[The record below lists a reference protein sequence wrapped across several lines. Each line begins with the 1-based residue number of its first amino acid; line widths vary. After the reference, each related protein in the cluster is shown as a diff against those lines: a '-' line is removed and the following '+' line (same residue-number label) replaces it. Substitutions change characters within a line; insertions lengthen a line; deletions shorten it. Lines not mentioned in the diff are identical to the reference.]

1 MDIIRECDDRQQ
13 VKEGPGPM
21 GKKGWIVTFAGMG
34 LNLALGILYAWSIFG
49 KQLTEPVEK
58 GGFGWSKTEATFPYT
73 IAIACFAAMMVP
85 AGRLQDKFG
94 PRIVASVGAFLTGAG
109 LIIASFGTPAS
120 ILPAVL
126 GFGVMAGTGI
136 GLGYAAAM
144 PAAVKWFP
152 PQKKGLI
159 TGLVVAGF
167 GLAPVYIAPLS
178 KYLLSTYGVSNSF
191 RILGISFII
200 TTTLCAQF
208 IKNPPVMQA
217 PLTGAHDKRAPKPAH
232 ADSSWREMIRTPAF
246 YSLYIQ
252 YACAAT
258 AGLMII
264 GHLAKI
270 VAVQSGNTITI
281 GFLFVALLAVFNAG
295 GRIVAGVVSDYIGR
309 IVTIALVCVM
319 QAMIMFFF
327 PQFSTV
333 NAFVLGS
340 ALVGFNYG
348 ACLALFPATTADY
361 WGTKNLGLNY
371 GILFTSWGLGGVFG
385 PMLAG
390 KIADATG
397 AYTTAYYIA
406 AALLLFA
413 AFLAMVSYINISVDI
428 SDKEITIKFRKKS
441 AGGKQQKTAA

>member
-1 MDIIRECDDRQQ
+1 MSKR
-13 VKEGPGPM
+13 
-21 GKKGWIVTFAGMG
+21 GWIVAFAGMG

-49 KQLTEPVEK
+49 KQLTEAVDK
-58 GGFGWSKTEATFPYT
+58 GGFGWSKTEATLPYT

-94 PRIVASVGAFLTGAG
+94 PRIVASIGAFLTGTG
-109 LIIASFGTPAS
+109 LIIASLGTHETV
-120 ILPAVL
+120 LPAVL

-152 PQKKGLI
+152 PEKKGLI

-178 KYLLSTYGVSNSF
+178 RYLLATYGISNSF
-191 RILGISFII
+191 RILGIAFII
-200 TTTLCAQF
+200 TTTVFAQF
-208 IKNPPVMQA
+208 IKNPPIAQSSSKNAGSASKQA
-217 PLTGAHDKRAPKPAH
+217 YPGY
-232 ADSSWREMIRTPAF
+232 SWRQMIKTPAF

-252 YACAAT
+252 YACVAT

-270 VAVQSGNTITI
+270 VSVQSGNTIKI
-281 GFLFVALLAVFNAG
+281 GFLLVALLAIFNAG
-295 GRIVAGVVSDYIGR
+295 GRIVAGIVSDYIGR
-309 IVTIALVCVM
+309 IVTIALVCII
-319 QAMIMFFF
+319 QALTMFLF
-327 PQFSTV
+327 PHFSTV
-333 NAFVLGS
+333 NAFILGS

-371 GILFTSWGLGGVFG
+371 GILFTAWGIGGVFG
-385 PMLAG
+385 PILAS
-390 KIADATG
+390 KIADETG
-397 AYTTAYYIA
+397 AYTTAYYIS

-413 AFLAMVSYINISVDI
+413 AFLSMLSYINISVNT
-428 SDKEITIKFRKKS
+428 SEKEVTIKLVKKTTD
-441 AGGKQQKTAA
+441 GNNKAAA